1 MVDPA
6 TDAHVFGLSCWSG
19 PAHTMPR
26 AHRHDDIE
34 VNVVLDGQLDYLF
47 GSRRV
52 TIPAGATCVFW
63 AALPHQVVATAEGS
77 AAGWLTVPLDE
88 VLRWRL
94 PEPVITELLSGAP
107 LLTPP
112 PGTHPTGHHGR
123 ALEPRGTVQR
133 FEDWR
138 ADLTS
143 ADAQLEQIALLEMTA
158 YLHRVLRVVR
168 PVAESA
174 DSESPTTLRTRSR
187 AAAMA
192 TFIATHFRDPV
203 SVGAVAASVHL
214 TPHYAMQVFK
224 DGVGT
229 TIGGYLTQCRLAEAQ
244 RLLITTRLTV
254 AAVAHAAGF
263 ASSSRLYAACA
274 ESGLPPPASY
284 RQLQQQAAGWPMP
297 AT

>member
-1 MVDPA
+1 MREI
-6 TDAHVFGLSCWSG
+6 SCWGSQLG
-19 PAHTMPR
+19 MPR

-47 GSRRV
+47 GGRRV
-52 TIPAGATCVFW
+52 TIPAGATYVFW

-88 VLRWRL
+88 VLRWRV

-112 PGTHPTGHHGR
+112 RGADPTGHYGR
-123 ALEPRGTVQR
+123 ALDPLGTVQR
-133 FEDWR
+133 FADWR
-138 ADLTS
+138 ADLAS
-143 ADAQLEQIALLEMTA
+143 ADAQLEQIALLEMAA

-174 DSESPTTLRTRSR
+174 ESQSPTTLQTRSR

-224 DGVGT
+224 EGVGM

-254 AAVAHAAGF
+254 ADVAHAAGF
-263 ASSSRLYAACA
+263 ASSSRLYAAFT
-274 ESGLPPPASY
+274 ESGLPTPASC
-284 RQLQQQAAGWPMP
+284 RQLQLQAAGWPM
-297 AT
+297 ATT